1 MLSILDFSSLLFSN
15 DRFLPCS
22 IINGINELINR
33 AISIISSN
41 KDPIDEKRLLNLSF
55 DFRNDENGLNIN
67 VRIIDIII
75 YITTDLT
82 LIKNIAN
89 RVINASEKTDF
100 KIDFVNSSNFM
111 KQI

>member
-1 MLSILDFSSLLFSN
+1 MLSILDFNSLLFSN
-15 DRFLPCS
+15 DRLLPCS

-33 AISIISSN
+33 VISIISSN

-55 DFRNDENGLNIN
+55 DFRNDENGLSIN
-67 VRIIDIII
+67 VRIIDIVI
-75 YITTDLT
+75 YMITDLT
-82 LIKNIAN
+82 LIINIAN

-100 KIDFVNSSNFM
+100 NIDFVNSSNFM

>member
-1 MLSILDFSSLLFSN
+1 MFSILDFSSLLFSN

-22 IINGINELINR
+22 IINGINELINNV
-33 AISIISSN
+33 ISTINRN

-55 DFRNDENGLNIN
+55 DFRNDEKGLNIS
-67 VRIIDIII
+67 VRIIDIVI
-75 YITTDLT
+75 YMITDLT
-82 LIKNIAN
+82 LIRNIAN
-89 RVINASEKTDF
+89 RVINASAKIDF